1 MKVYISLLFMFI
13 FFYAFAAIA
22 QTDVK
27 QNNGLT
33 LSGSLH
39 DSTRNITLEA
49 ASIALYKQGDE
60 KVHSIALSSRTGRF
74 VINNLPPHTPFQLRI
89 SSMGYHLLERDIFIR
104 DSSINLGTLYLLP
117 RTNELEEVEV
127 LSPVKLNGDTIEFN
141 ADAFHLDSNAVAGDL
156 LAKLPGITIWGDN
169 EITYNGKK
177 INKLYVNGTDFFSTN
192 SNIALQNIPKNIIEK
207 VQIFDTEP
215 EKRETKDANIVLK
228 EGKDRGVFGKIGA
241 GWGNNKQKELEA
253 VTNLFN
259 SSSQLAIGGAKS
271 NINKPLNDVD
281 QLLDNTTFG
290 GVNFGVKYFSDLRK
304 RGYHEDSAY
313 GLLFKHDLRNNTA
326 GMTGDDHELIVDLF
340 RKSSNSLSE
349 RNSNIIWLTSDESDN
364 STVTQESHAS
374 EVNNVLGK
382 VSYKFKKNYGTD
394 LDIAAKFERRKVNNN
409 RHTSTIG
416 QIYGIETR
424 ENSQSL
430 EELDQSVFK
439 LNTALQIFSRSKF
452 DRIKWYD
459 NIYLKYNLLFNPST
473 SLIQTKKDIES
484 TNSEFKNR
492 AFLRDSRV
500 TTDMADHDAFS
511 KLERI
516 LPHMLRGI
524 VDIDIAQRIR
534 LTHNNSDNIVR
545 DSSKINEFLTYNEKG
560 FQFNSTS
567 SLSVGRKFIIDEL
580 YRRYEK
586 SFGIYSN
593 FDVRVTKDDVR
604 SGYSDRNINRTNTF
618 IMPSIGLNYLNK
630 IDQNFVKDLNL
641 SWNISYGIPSID
653 LIAPVVDS
661 INIFNLTYGNP
672 NLKNRKENNIGLRYI
687 FTNLKPTGLNYDL
700 AFNVKLSENAFTEN
714 IAYKNDGR
722 RDLYFVNDPNM
733 QVSYISRMNLRKAFK
748 ISPKTNFTTKLS
760 TMGVLSK
767 KGQIINENYDRLESM
782 SYNGKLDFMFNFSDF
797 IRLGLYQ
804 QFEYFKQSSQLNTN
818 FKNRTSD
825 SNLSVGLG
833 IRKRAF
839 VNTSVS
845 YLNVKNI
852 NNSDG
857 VFLWN
862 VSASYRALK
871 KSNLEIKLS
880 VLDILNNNSAI
891 NTRSTSTYTIYE
903 TNNIIRRY
911 VMLSLSYYPRF
922 F

>member
-1 MKVYISLLFMFI
+1 MKVYIILLFTFI
-13 FFYAFAAIA
+13 FFYAFSAVA
-22 QTDVK
+22 QIDVK
-27 QNNGLT
+27 RNNGLT

-39 DSTRNITLEA
+39 DSTRNIALEA

-60 KVHSIALSSRTGRF
+60 KVHSIALSSRTGKF
-74 VINNLPPHTPFQLRI
+74 VIDNLPHHTSFQLRV
-89 SSMGYHLLERDIFIR
+89 SNMGYDLLEREIFIR
-104 DSSINLGTLYLLP
+104 DSSINLGALYLLP
-117 RTNELEEVEV
+117 RTNELEVVEV

-215 EKRETKDANIVLK
+215 EQRETKDANIVLK

-241 GWGNNKQKELEA
+241 GWGTNRQKELEA

-259 SSSQLAIGGAKS
+259 SSSQLAIGGSKS
-271 NINKPLNDVD
+271 NINKPLNNVD

-290 GVNFGVKYFSDLRK
+290 GVNLDAKYFSDLRK

-313 GLLFKHDLRNNTA
+313 GLLFKHDFRNNTS
-326 GMTGDDHELIVDLF
+326 GMTADDHELKVDLF
-340 RKSSNSLSE
+340 QKSSNSLSE
-349 RNSNIIWLTSDESDN
+349 RNSNTIWLTSDESDN
-364 STVTQESHAS
+364 STVTQENRTS
-374 EVNNVLGK
+374 EINNVLGK
-382 VSYKFKKNYGTD
+382 VSYKFKKNNRTD
-394 LDIAAKFERRKVNNN
+394 LDIAAKFERRKVDNN
-409 RHTSTIG
+409 RSTSTTG
-416 QIYGIETR
+416 QLYGIQTR

-430 EELDQSVFK
+430 EELDQSIFT
-439 LNTALQIFSRSKF
+439 LNTALQIFGRSKF

-459 NIYLKYNLLFNPST
+459 NIYLKYNLHFNPST

-484 TNSEFKNR
+484 TNTEFENR

-500 TTDMADHDAFS
+500 KRDMADHDAFS

-534 LTHNNSDNIVR
+534 LTHNNSDNTVR
-545 DSSKINEFLTYNEKG
+545 DSLKINEFLTYNEKG
-560 FQFNSTS
+560 LQFNSTS

-580 YRRYEK
+580 YMRYEK
-586 SFGIYSN
+586 SFGVYSN
-593 FDVRVTKDDVR
+593 FDVQVTKDDVR
-604 SGYSDRNINRTNTF
+604 SGYFDRNINRTNTF
-618 IMPSIGLNYLNK
+618 IMPSISVNYLNK
-630 IDQNFVKDLNL
+630 IDHNFVKDLNL
-641 SWNISYGIPSID
+641 SWNISYAIPSID
-653 LIAPVVDS
+653 LIAPVIDS
-661 INIFNLTYGNP
+661 INILNLTYGNP
-672 NLKNRKENNIGLRYI
+672 NLQNSKDNNISLRYI

-700 AFNVKLSENAFTEN
+700 AFNVKLSENAFTDN

-722 RDLYFVNDPNM
+722 RDLYFVNDQNM
-733 QVSYISRMNLRKAFK
+733 QVSYISTVNLRKAFK
-748 ISPKTNFTTKLS
+748 ISPKTNFTAKLS
-760 TMGVLSK
+760 SMGILSK
-767 KGQIINENYDRLESM
+767 KGQVINENYDRLESM
-782 SYNGKLDFMFNFSDF
+782 SYNGKLDFMFNFSDL
-797 IRLGLYQ
+797 IKLGLYQ
-804 QFEYFKQSSQLNTN
+804 QFDYFQQRSQLNTN

-825 SNLSVGLG
+825 SNLSLGLG
-833 IRKRAF
+833 IRKRVF

-871 KSNLEIKLS
+871 KSNLEIKAS

-911 VMLSLSYYPRF
+911 VMLNLSYYPRF

>member
-1 MKVYISLLFMFI
+1 
-13 FFYAFAAIA
+13 
-22 QTDVK
+22 
-27 QNNGLT
+27 
-33 LSGSLH
+33 
-39 DSTRNITLEA
+39 
-49 ASIALYKQGDE
+49 
-60 KVHSIALSSRTGRF
+60 
-74 VINNLPPHTPFQLRI
+74 
-89 SSMGYHLLERDIFIR
+89 MGYHLLERDIFIR

-349 RNSNIIWLTSDESDN
+349 RNSNIFWLTSDESVN

-473 SLIQTKKDIES
+473 SLIQTK
-484 TNSEFKNR
+484 R
-492 AFLRDSRV
+492 
-500 TTDMADHDAFS
+500 H
-511 KLERI
+511 
-516 LPHMLRGI
+516 
-524 VDIDIAQRIR
+524 
-534 LTHNNSDNIVR
+534 
-545 DSSKINEFLTYNEKG
+545 
-560 FQFNSTS
+560 
-567 SLSVGRKFIIDEL
+567 RKH
-580 YRRYEK
+580 
-586 SFGIYSN
+586 
-593 FDVRVTKDDVR
+593 
-604 SGYSDRNINRTNTF
+604 
-618 IMPSIGLNYLNK
+618 
-630 IDQNFVKDLNL
+630 Q
-641 SWNISYGIPSID
+641 
-653 LIAPVVDS
+653 
-661 INIFNLTYGNP
+661 
-672 NLKNRKENNIGLRYI
+672 
-687 FTNLKPTGLNYDL
+687 
-700 AFNVKLSENAFTEN
+700 
-714 IAYKNDGR
+714 
-722 RDLYFVNDPNM
+722 
-733 QVSYISRMNLRKAFK
+733 
-748 ISPKTNFTTKLS
+748 
-760 TMGVLSK
+760 
-767 KGQIINENYDRLESM
+767 
-782 SYNGKLDFMFNFSDF
+782 
-797 IRLGLYQ
+797 
-804 QFEYFKQSSQLNTN
+804 
-818 FKNRTSD
+818 
-825 SNLSVGLG
+825 
-833 IRKRAF
+833 
-839 VNTSVS
+839 
-845 YLNVKNI
+845 
-852 NNSDG
+852 
-857 VFLWN
+857 
-862 VSASYRALK
+862 
-871 KSNLEIKLS
+871 
-880 VLDILNNNSAI
+880 
-891 NTRSTSTYTIYE
+891 
-903 TNNIIRRY
+903 
-911 VMLSLSYYPRF
+911 
-922 F
+922 